1 MNTEAQFKLLF
12 FPMGFFFYQSCCGMK
27 IFDSLNIYLYE
38 KLNVPM
44 LPLSMFLNNIAVL
57 WIKMIREISFYFELH
72 KVTLKTEKFSQIF
85 FHTDRWRKKSHGR
98 N

>member
-1 MNTEAQFKLLF
+1 MNNFRFFK
-12 FPMGFFFYQSCCGMK
+12 
-27 IFDSLNIYLYE
+27 IYLYD

-85 FHTDRWRKKSHGR
+85 FPYGPMEEKIPREKLKS
-98 N
+98 